1 MRTKQ
6 CAEKRDRLNSEV
18 AKRVSEAAEHREKRN
33 KLNEEVKAAKVLRD
47 QLNLKANEL
56 AEIAAKL
63 KHERHREVAVPVP
76 RLRDEKRALEFKL
89 QTVPMTMAKEKEI
102 VAELKRLEREIRAAD
117 TMMESDREVHD
128 AVTAARK
135 SKQDAEDQHRKLSE
149 LARGAQTE
157 HDTMMKLY
165 EEADAIRREAD
176 DAQQE
181 FLASKKEADTE
192 HFAHIE
198 LIKKV
203 KDYDKIISGI
213 RRRRREMRRAETE
226 RRQERKTDT
235 MMEKFKKGE
244 KLSTEDLLALQLQ
257 RE

>member
-6 CAEKRDRLNSEV
+6 CAEKRDRLNGEV
-18 AKRVSEAAEHREKRN
+18 AKRVSEAAEPREKRN
-33 KLNEEVKAAKVLRD
+33 KLNEEVKGAKVLRD
-47 QLNLKANEL
+47 QFNQKANEL
-56 AEIAAKL
+56 AEISAKL
-63 KHERHREVAVPVP
+63 KHERHRDVAVPVP
-76 RLRDEKRALEFKL
+76 RLREEKRALEFKL

-102 VAELKRLEREIRAAD
+102 VAELKRLEREIRQAD

-135 SKQDAEDQHRKLSE
+135 SKQDAEDQHKRLSE

-165 EEADAIRREAD
+165 EEADIIRKEAD

-181 FLASKKEADTE
+181 FLASKREADTE
-192 HFAHIE
+192 HFAHID
-198 LIKKV
+198 LIRKV
-203 KDYDKIISGI
+203 KDYEKIISGI

-226 RRQERKTDT
+226 RRQEKKTDT
-235 MMEKFKKGE
+235 VMEKFKKGE
-244 KLSTEDLLALQLQ
+244 MLSTEDLLALQLQ